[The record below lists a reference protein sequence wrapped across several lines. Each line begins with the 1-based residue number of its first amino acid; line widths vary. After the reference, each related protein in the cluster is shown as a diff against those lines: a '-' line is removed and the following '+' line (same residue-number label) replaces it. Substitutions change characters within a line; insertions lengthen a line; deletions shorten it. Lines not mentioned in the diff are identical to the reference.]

1 MDAFTGEIRLF
12 AGNYAPVDW
21 SLCDGHA
28 VPLSQYQAL
37 FALFGTLYGGDGV
50 NTFGLPDLRGRVPI
64 HFGTGPGLTNRPL
77 ASAGGAED
85 VTLSIANLPVHNHAW
100 MANSAVASLA
110 TPAGN
115 VLANV
120 GTGNTLYETDA
131 TFNNAIAAP
140 VNTLGYAGGN
150 QPHENMMPFMAL
162 SFIVA
167 LQGIFPTQN

>member
-12 AGNYAPVDW
+12 AGNFAPVNW
-21 SLCDGHA
+21 SMCSGQEL
-28 VPLSQYQAL
+28 PISQNETLYT
-37 FALFGTLYGGDGV
+37 LFGTLYGGGGT
-50 NTFGLPDLRGRVPI
+50 TFNLPDLRGRVPI
-64 HFGTGPGLTNRPL
+64 HFGQGANMTSHPL
-77 ASAGGAED
+77 ASKGGTED
-85 VTLSIANLPVHNHAW
+85 VTLTIPNLPAHSHAW
-100 MANSAVASLA
+100 MANSAAAGLA

-115 VLANV
+115 VLADV

-140 VNTLGYAGGN
+140 ANTLGYAGGN

-167 LQGIFPTQN
+167 LQGLFPTQN